1 MIPLSGKSR
10 NAEEVQYAFENGAL
24 SNTRKDNQR
33 RRKGYIL
40 RGGEV
45 GKAYLELST
54 GKRFDVVAMADKMP
68 ARTGISTVPVLTPKE
83 LAELPRDAYDVI
95 LIAIERAE
103 VAQAIRR
110 DLLSL
115 GIPANRI
122 LWESP
127 QAKLSASGISV
138 ERLVVQLHQQEE
150 HIRALETWRIGIDT
164 FLLDACMERNRTRGG
179 SYQQFIDQLL
189 GAWHVAV
196 SSWNP
201 EWETVMRHYPSLF
214 AKAPEMLP
222 PASDWQEVDACILW
236 GTQFAIEKNREFLRT
251 ALLQRKEIVVAE
263 MGFLNRVAWPDPDDC
278 FRQSVSY
285 VFDDLAPYY
294 DARRP
299 SRLEQ
304 MLEDEVFHLSVA
316 ECQRASACMET
327 IRNECL
333 TKYNHQPLD
342 VPSIG
347 RPGVRKILVVD
358 QVVGDMSISKGLANA
373 ASFRKMLETACREHP
388 EDDIII
394 KTHPDNITA
403 HLRGF
408 YEDIQPHDHVYL
420 LRDAVNPIAL
430 LKTCDEVYVCTSQ
443 LGMEALIL
451 KKPVHVFG
459 MPFYAGWGLTDD
471 YMTCPRRTHHRSL
484 EELFYITYIRYS
496 WYVDPRTGRPCE
508 IEDAMDYLLQMREAY
523 FSRS

>member
-1 MIPLSGKSR
+1 MNEESRELLQEIHEMRHRMEALEAKMDDVLSK
-10 NAEEVQYAFENGAL
+10 VDQ
-24 SNTRKDNQR
+24 
-33 RRKGYIL
+33 
-40 RGGEV
+40 
-45 GKAYLELST
+45 
-54 GKRFDVVAMADKMP
+54 
-68 ARTGISTVPVLTPKE
+68 
-83 LAELPRDAYDVI
+83 
-95 LIAIERAE
+95 
-103 VAQAIRR
+103 
-110 DLLSL
+110 
-115 GIPANRI
+115 
-122 LWESP
+122 
-127 QAKLSASGISV
+127 SV
-138 ERLVVQLHQQEE
+138 ERWTWDRYERIRKELLPQIDKGVERWTWERYTRMRRNLREQGWDLYTMNPEAVKPVRTNTEYDIDFFMEIRYGSVQSAEAILSRVFNYLPHKSVVDFGCGTG
-150 HIRALETWRIGIDT
+150 TWLWVAKAFGAQKVLGIDGT
-164 FLLDACMERNRTRGG
+164 WVPKNLLMIDEQEFLPANLEAG
-179 SYQQFIDQLL
+179 
-189 GAWHVAV
+189 V
-196 SSWNP
+196 SVP
-201 EWETVMRHYPSLF
+201 H
-214 AKAPEMLP
+214 
-222 PASDWQEVDACILW
+222 IW

>member
-1 MIPLSGKSR
+1 MLSRTESFQIPEKKIRDGEK
-10 NAEEVQYAFENGAL
+10 VIFYG
-24 SNTRKDNQR
+24 
-33 RRKGYIL
+33 
-40 RGGEV
+40 GGEV

-54 GKRFDVVAMADKMP
+54 GKRFDVVAMADKMS

-251 ALLQRKEIVVAE
+251 ALLQRKEIVGAAL
-263 MGFLNRVAWPDPDDC
+263 GFLNRVAWPGP
-278 FRQSVSY
+278 
-285 VFDDLAPYY
+285 
-294 DARRP
+294 
-299 SRLEQ
+299 
-304 MLEDEVFHLSVA
+304 ED
-316 ECQRASACMET
+316 
-327 IRNECL
+327 
-333 TKYNHQPLD
+333 
-342 VPSIG
+342 
-347 RPGVRKILVVD
+347 GVRQAEKPN
-358 QVVGDMSISKGLANA
+358 S
-373 ASFRKMLETACREHP
+373 LE
-388 EDDIII
+388 
-394 KTHPDNITA
+394 ITV
-403 HLRGF
+403 HEL
-408 YEDIQPHDHVYL
+408 YD
-420 LRDAVNPIAL
+420 
-430 LKTCDEVYVCTSQ
+430 CTSK
-443 LGMEALIL
+443 LRMEALIL

-484 EELFYITYIRYS
+484 EELFYVTYIRYS